1 MNIKSSIIEAYRSSA
16 LSKAATL
23 SSILTISLSLILI
36 AIYMTISVNTNKIIK
51 NLKDKIEIEI
61 FLDDNIKLPEINSLK
76 ERVKTIA
83 GVKSIIYVPKDS
95 AAKIF
100 ENEFGKD
107 LLDIFETNPLPPSL
121 KVILFDEYKTADKLA
136 KVREQ
141 LKGIPKV
148 QDIVYSEKSIE
159 VIDNNISAII
169 FLNITLIIILLISC
183 IFIVSNTIRINIK
196 NSEENIKILYLHGAT
211 TTNIKTQ
218 YIIQGIIMGL
228 AASVITTLIL
238 FILYFNFTG
247 RYDITDMKI
256 EFLGI
261 DNFAIIFIFGI
272 ILGIT
277 GSYFG
282 TRKLHKIQK

>member
-1 MNIKSSIIEAYRSSA
+1 VNIKSSIIEAYRSSA

>member
-23 SSILTISLSLILI
+23 SSVLTISLSLILI

>member
-1 MNIKSSIIEAYRSSA
+1 VNIKSSIIEAYRSSA

-23 SSILTISLSLILI
+23 SSVLTISLSLILI

-211 TTNIKTQ
+211 TTNIKAQ